1 MADLTPKD
9 FSSLDI
15 YNLYLG
21 IKDAIQNGQ
30 SSGTPKQAMLVEF
43 AGSGD
48 PLELID
54 KTKISINV
62 LTGQIALSQYDL
74 EGILLDTLIITEND
88 SVKNFEAFGNPL
100 NKFVIQADLLTDT
113 CEVIYTNK

>member
-1 MADLTPKD
+1 MSLTAKD
-9 FSSLDI
+9 FSSLDT

-21 IKDAIQNGQ
+21 LKEAIENGMT
-30 SSGTPKQAMLVEF
+30 SGSPKQAMLVRF
-43 AGSGD
+43 AGSGEK
-48 PLELID
+48 LELID

-74 EGILLDTLIITEND
+74 DNNLIDTQLVTENNA
-88 SVKNFEAFGNPL
+88 VLNFEAFGNPL

-113 CEVIYTNK
+113 

>member
-1 MADLTPKD
+1 MSLTAKD
-9 FSSLDI
+9 FSSLDT

-21 IKDAIQNGQ
+21 IKEAIQNGTA
-30 SSGTPKQAMLVEF
+30 SGTPKQTMLVRF
-43 AGSGD
+43 AGSGAD
-48 PLELID
+48 LELID

-74 EGILLDTLIITEND
+74 DNNLIDTQLVTEYNA
-88 SVKNFEAFGNPL
+88 VLNFEAFGNPL
-100 NKFVIQADLLTDT
+100 NKFVIHADLLTDT